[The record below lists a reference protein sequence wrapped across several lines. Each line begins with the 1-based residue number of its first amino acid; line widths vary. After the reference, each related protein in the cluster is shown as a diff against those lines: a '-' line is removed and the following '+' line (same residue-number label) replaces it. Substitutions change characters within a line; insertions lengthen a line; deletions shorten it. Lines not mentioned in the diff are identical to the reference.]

1 MTKDKRRTRA
11 ENRKPELKY
20 GQSYPIYWDREEMN
34 RNE

>member
-20 GQSYPIYWDREEMN
+20 SQNYPIYWTTEDMN